1 MGGGAVKTEE
11 IAVKIVL
18 RDRLAESF
26 KRYLAAEP
34 RPGLATSSALCEVSR
49 LMQKVRQ
56 EQEVALM
63 KLVET
68 EYYAERVRV
77 EAEAYGISEESI
89 RRMDAVGIPWRS
101 VCR

>member
-1 MGGGAVKTEE
+1 VKTEE

-18 RDRLAESF
+18 RDRLTESF

-34 RPGLATSSALCEVSR
+34 RPGLATSSALMSEVSR
-49 LMQKVRQ
+49 LLQKVRR

-63 KLVET
+63 KQVET
-68 EYYAERVRV
+68 EHYAERVRV